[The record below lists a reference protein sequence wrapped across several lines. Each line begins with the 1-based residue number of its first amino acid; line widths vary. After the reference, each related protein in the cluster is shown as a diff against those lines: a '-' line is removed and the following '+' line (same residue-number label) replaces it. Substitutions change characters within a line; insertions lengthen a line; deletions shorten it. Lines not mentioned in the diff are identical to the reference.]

1 MYYYLLYRFDS
12 YFALYTNKKYNNIMK
27 RKIKLLPTAF
37 YRFRLAALAVGLF
50 FTCSI
55 QNTEY
60 TVEADS
66 DELEQLG
73 Y

>member
-1 MYYYLLYRFDS
+1 M
-12 YFALYTNKKYNNIMK
+12 KK
-27 RKIKLLPTAF
+27 RTIKLLPTAF
-37 YRFRLAALAVGLF
+37 YRFRLAAFAVGLF

>member
-1 MYYYLLYRFDS
+1 MSRHILYRINNNI
-12 YFALYTNKKYNNIMK
+12 YNNNNIMK
-27 RKIKLLPTAF
+27 KRTIKLLPTAF
-37 YRFRLAALAVGLF
+37 YRFRLAAFAVGLF

>member
-1 MYYYLLYRFDS
+1 MSRHILYRTNNNI
-12 YFALYTNKKYNNIMK
+12 YTNNNIMK
-27 RKIKLLPTAF
+27 KRTIKLLPTAF
-37 YRFRLAALAVGLF
+37 YRFRLAAFAVGLF

>member
-1 MYYYLLYRFDS
+1 MSMHILYRINNNI
-12 YFALYTNKKYNNIMK
+12 YNNNNIMK
-27 RKIKLLPTAF
+27 KRTIKLLPTAF

>member
-1 MYYYLLYRFDS
+1 
-12 YFALYTNKKYNNIMK
+12 MK
-27 RKIKLLPTAF
+27 RTIKLLPTAF
-37 YRFRLAALAVGLF
+37 YKFRLSALAVGMF
-50 FTCSI
+50 FMCSI
-55 QNTEY
+55 ENTEY

>member
-1 MYYYLLYRFDS
+1 
-12 YFALYTNKKYNNIMK
+12 MK
-27 RKIKLLPTAF
+27 RTIKLLPTAF
-37 YRFRLAALAVGLF
+37 YRFRLTALAAGVF
-50 FTCSI
+50 FMCSI

-60 TVEADS
+60 TIEADS

>member
-1 MYYYLLYRFDS
+1 MSRHILYRINNNI
-12 YFALYTNKKYNNIMK
+12 YNNNNIMK
-27 RKIKLLPTAF
+27 KRTIKLLPTAF

>member
-1 MYYYLLYRFDS
+1 
-12 YFALYTNKKYNNIMK
+12 MK

-37 YRFRLAALAVGLF
+37 YKFRLSALAVGMF
-50 FTCSI
+50 FMCSI

>member
-1 MYYYLLYRFDS
+1 
-12 YFALYTNKKYNNIMK
+12 MK

-37 YRFRLAALAVGLF
+37 YRFRLTALAAGVF
-50 FTCSI
+50 FMCSI

-60 TVEADS
+60 TIEADS

>member
-1 MYYYLLYRFDS
+1 
-12 YFALYTNKKYNNIMK
+12 MK

-37 YRFRLAALAVGLF
+37 YKFRLAAFAVGMF
-50 FTCSI
+50 FICSI
-55 QNTEY
+55 QNSEY

-66 DELEQLG
+66 EELEQLG